1 MTLSGAWDKI
11 RTDPIMR
18 MMVISLGFYGMSTF
32 EGPMMSVRAVNSL
45 SHYTDWTIGHVH
57 SGALGWNGMI
67 TFAALYFMVPKLW
80 NRERLYSLAAVN
92 WHFWLAT
99 IGIVLYAASMWVTG
113 IMEGLMWREVD
124 QNGFLVNS
132 FADTVAAKF
141 PMYVVRALGG
151 VLFLTGAIIMAWN
164 LWMTAFGKARAVAVA
179 TPAE

>member
-1 MTLSGAWDKI
+1 
-11 RTDPIMR
+11 
-18 MMVISLGFYGMSTF
+18 MSI
-32 EGPMMSVRAVNSL
+32 RAVNSL

-67 TFAALYFMVPKLW
+67 TFACIYFLTPRLW
-80 NRERLYSLAAVN
+80 GREKMYSMAAIN

-124 QNGFLVNS
+124 DQGFLVNS
-132 FADTVAAKF
+132 VADTVSAKF
-141 PMYVVRALGG
+141 PMYVVRGLGG
-151 VLFLTGAIIMAWN
+151 VLFLGGALVMVWN
-164 LWMTAFGKARAVAVA
+164 MWMTIRGAKPAVKSLPYA